1 MAAVSVR
8 NFRNF
13 FSGKRT
19 LVVLRTGFKSSIPCM
34 AILNRP
40 YCESSSQSVPDTLKE
55 RSPTIKRSP
64 LFSGQNI
71 TPKRFQ
77 LSFEEF
83 QQLRRKLRTKQKLAG
98 LPIGVTFLLASS
110 TITAYMFPNI
120 FDATPEQIEP
130 ILGMDP
136 IIFCGLCGVASAG
149 VGFAA
154 GTVAFKSVWKLF
166 NKDLAQNMQ
175 EREADFLER
184 VTARRAS
191 SNSKFEDDYYGE
203 SIKNVSDYR
212 QWLREQ
218 QKKQN
223 ITDKYDNKEQ
233 SEELKTEA
241 A

>member
-1 MAAVSVR
+1 MKIYEELWVILFSKMAAVSVR

-64 LFSGQNI
+64 LFSGQKI

-120 FDATPEQIEP
+120 FDATLEQIEP
-130 ILGMDP
+130 ILY
-136 IIFCGLCGVASAG
+136 V
-149 VGFAA
+149 
-154 GTVAFKSVWKLF
+154 
-166 NKDLAQNMQ
+166 
-175 EREADFLER
+175 
-184 VTARRAS
+184 
-191 SNSKFEDDYYGE
+191 KF
-203 SIKNVSDYR
+203 SLILIS
-212 QWLREQ
+212 
-218 QKKQN
+218 
-223 ITDKYDNKEQ
+223 
-233 SEELKTEA
+233 
-241 A
+241 